1 MSLNA
6 RYVFA
11 ELKCVSGLLSAWILA
26 SPKIWNDP
34 QWHWIPGMQV
44 KKPADSS
51 QVYGCCCLTL

>member
-34 QWHWIPGMQV
+34 QWHWISGMQV
-44 KKPADSS
+44 KIAVRYMDAAA
-51 QVYGCCCLTL
+51 LH